1 MRSLI
6 SILEFS
12 FLIAMAGI
20 GFALTSMKTEIQ
32 GAAALDGTKKA
43 AAAKTILFLGNS
55 LSAGFGLDPE
65 QAFPAR
71 IQEKID
77 SLKWN
82 FRVVNA
88 GLSGETSSGGLRRV
102 DWLLKNRVDIFVLE
116 LGGNDGLRGITLDLT
131 NKNLQAIIDRVK
143 TKYPGVKIVI
153 AGMQVPPNLGQDYT
167 AQFRTLYA
175 ELAKKNNALL
185 IPFLLEGVGGD
196 PKLNLPDGIHPTA
209 AGHRIVAENVWSVL
223 LPLLKIMQGQK
234 LTDG

>member
-1 MRSLI
+1 MRRLI
-6 SILEFS
+6 YILGFS
-12 FLIAMAGI
+12 FFAAMAGN
-20 GFALTSMKTEIQ
+20 GFALASMKTEIQ
-32 GAAALDGTKKA
+32 GTAAMDSAKKA

-102 DWLLKNRVDIFVLE
+102 DWLLKYRVDIFVLE
-116 LGGNDGLRGITLDLT
+116 LGANDGLRGITLDLT
-131 NKNLQAIIDRVK
+131 KKNLQAIIDRVK
-143 TKYPGVKIVI
+143 TKYPAVKIVI
-153 AGMQVPPNLGQDYT
+153 AGMQVPPNLGQEYT
-167 AQFRTLYA
+167 SQFRTLYT

-209 AGHRIVAENVWSVL
+209 AGHRLVAENVWKVL
-223 LPLLKIMQGQK
+223 LPLLKTMRE
-234 LTDG
+234 

>member
-1 MRSLI
+1 MRLLI
-6 SILEFS
+6 FTLKFTL
-12 FLIAMAGI
+12 LIAVAGNS
-20 GFALTSMKTEIQ
+20 FARASMKIEIRRTT
-32 GAAALDGTKKA
+32 AIDSSKKA
-43 AAAKTILFLGNS
+43 APVKTILFLGNS
-55 LSAGFGLDPE
+55 LSAGYGLDPD

-88 GLSGETSSGGLRRV
+88 GLSGETSAGGLRRV

-131 NKNLQAIIDRVK
+131 KKNLQAIIDRVK
-143 TKYPGVKIVI
+143 AKYPAVKIVI
-153 AGMQVPPNLGQDYT
+153 AGMLVPPNLGQEYA
-167 AQFRTLYA
+167 AQFRALYA

-209 AGHRIVAENVWSVL
+209 AGHRMVAKNVWQIL
-223 LPLLKIMQGQK
+223 LPLLKAMQG
-234 LTDG
+234 

>member
-1 MRSLI
+1 MRLLIYAWEFTLLIVVAGNSLA
-6 SILEFS
+6 
-12 FLIAMAGI
+12 IA
-20 GFALTSMKTEIQ
+20 SMKTAIRHTTTI
-32 GAAALDGTKKA
+32 DSTKKTA
-43 AAAKTILFLGNS
+43 TVKTILFLGNS
-55 LSAGFGLDPE
+55 LSAGYGLDPD

-88 GLSGETSSGGLRRV
+88 GLSGETSSGGWRRV

-131 NKNLQAIIDRVK
+131 KKNLQAIIDRVEA
-143 TKYPGVKIVI
+143 KYPAVKIVI
-153 AGMQVPPNLGQDYT
+153 AGMQVPPNLGQEY
-167 AQFRTLYA
+167 AWQFRALFA

-185 IPFLLEGVGGD
+185 IPFLLEGVGGE

-209 AGHRIVAENVWSVL
+209 AGHRIVAKNVWTIL
-223 LPLLKIMQGQK
+223 LPLLKTMRG
-234 LTDG
+234 

>member
-1 MRSLI
+1 MRLLI
-6 SILEFS
+6 FAVKFTI
-12 FLIAMAGI
+12 LIAAAGN
-20 GFALTSMKTEIQ
+20 GLAMGSMKTVIRCTTTI
-32 GAAALDGTKKA
+32 DSSKKA
-43 AAAKTILFLGNS
+43 APVKTILFLGNS
-55 LSAGFGLDPE
+55 LSAGYGLDPD

-116 LGGNDGLRGITLDLT
+116 LGGNDGLRGISLDLT
-131 NKNLQAIIDRVK
+131 KKNLQAIINRVK
-143 TKYPGVKIVI
+143 AKYPAVKIVI
-153 AGMQVPPNLGQDYT
+153 AGMQVPPNLGQEYT
-167 AQFRTLYA
+167 SQFRALYA

-209 AGHRIVAENVWSVL
+209 AGHRIVAKNVWKVL
-223 LPLLKIMQGQK
+223 LPLLKTMRG
-234 LTDG
+234 